1 MTVDDKIRNQT
12 LQYNQQK
19 ILALL
24 ISKIDKYENVSGEE
38 ILPTDHS
45 RMIEQPNFIYSSL
58 GEALEKQTEV
68 IDDQGKKQVEALK
81 VLKPEDHPQKPKSIK
96 WICSKDLEN
105 NEIKNESNKV
115 KKSEEN
121 IHRNDLIY
129 ETNKYVYNF
138 QQFKTI
144 RFFDE
149 SIHIGKITISKTDEQ

>member
-24 ISKIDKYENVSGEE
+24 ISKIDKYENVLGEE

-96 WICSKDLEN
+96 
-105 NEIKNESNKV
+105 
-115 KKSEEN
+115 
-121 IHRNDLIY
+121 
-129 ETNKYVYNF
+129 
-138 QQFKTI
+138 
-144 RFFDE
+144 
-149 SIHIGKITISKTDEQ
+149 